1 MLLNLDNE
9 QNTRKLGNWLAKVLF
24 PGDLILLSGELGSGK
39 TTFAQGIAEGL
50 RISGYVPSPTFMIV
64 HQYDGAHKLFHIDL
78 YRLSNPAE
86 FTDLAVDEM
95 LEEGIVIIE
104 WPEMASEF
112 LINHDLKVSIEQDS
126 DTSRIF
132 EFDISNERL
141 KRKFEKFDPA
151 ILLNNAPTN

>member
-1 MLLNLDNE
+1 
-9 QNTRKLGNWLAKVLF
+9 
-24 PGDLILLSGELGSGK
+24 
-39 TTFAQGIAEGL
+39 
-50 RISGYVPSPTFMIV
+50 
-64 HQYDGAHKLFHIDL
+64 
-78 YRLSNPAE
+78 
-86 FTDLAVDEM
+86 M

-141 KRKFEKFDPA
+141 KRQFEKFDPA